1 MKKTAHDSGESPRRR
16 LSRVHLATVLIGGT
30 TLLILVAVGSV
41 LWVTLTSATQNTFE
55 LLGERATRTL
65 DTLEVQIDSQLQPV
79 TEAVEGFARQFADG
93 RLDVTAN
100 RQRIV
105 DTFSGFL
112 TSHPQVRAAVYV
124 TTDNRGVTLARV
136 EGYPVEIPE
145 TPVSNQRRLFALSL
159 AQKSDGPFWAAP
171 IWIEEVGQAV
181 VTYIAPVRRGDK
193 LIGIVVAPI
202 TLTRVSEFLGQ
213 LEQEQEMSAFL
224 LHNHDRVLA
233 HPALKQSDFRATGSV
248 TENPLPHIGDL
259 DEPAFRLLAGG
270 GEEAVLVLEYA
281 ANVSNALVD
290 DDNIVIMRDTL
301 KYGPEL
307 WTMGVALKR
316 AIVSQEI
323 ARLIN
328 TAIVGLVILAIA
340 VVLGIVFSRHL
351 NKQIGRLVTTAGAM
365 TRLDAAA
372 APEVPDSRIRE
383 LSEAARA
390 FNRMISALRIF
401 ETYVPKQLVLRI
413 MRSGET
419 VQATEERVLTIM
431 FTDIRGF
438 STLAEHMDA
447 GEIAGLLNDHFNML
461 AEPIEAEGG
470 TVDKYI
476 GDAIMAFWGAPEDMP
491 DHAARALRAGAEI
504 QRRIRADNLRRK
516 RTGEPPLAVRV
527 GIHTGAVVVG
537 NIGSRNRINYTIVGD
552 AVNIASRIDSIAKD
566 LSTDE
571 DCIVLASGDTLNLA
585 GGGAVSSCTTTPLGE
600 RQIRGR
606 EGTISIFRLDADAA
620 DG

>member
-1 MKKTAHDSGESPRRR
+1 MNKSVHDSEVTPRSRR
-16 LSRVHLATVLIGGT
+16 SRIHLATVLIGGT

-65 DTLEVQIDSQLQPV
+65 DTLEVQIDSQLKPV

-93 RLDVTAN
+93 RLDIESN
-100 RQRIV
+100 RQQVV

-124 TTDNRGVTLARV
+124 TTDNKGVTLARV
-136 EGYPVEIPE
+136 EGYPVVVPE
-145 TPVSNQRRLFALSL
+145 TPDSMERRRFALSL
-159 AQKSDGPFWAAP
+159 ARKSDSPFWAAP
-171 IWIEEVGQAV
+171 IWIAEVGQAV
-181 VTYIAPVRRGDK
+181 VTYIAPVRRGNE

-202 TLTRVSEFLGQ
+202 TLTRVSEFLRQ
-213 LEQEQEMSAFL
+213 LEQEQDLSAFL

-233 HPALKQSDFRATGSV
+233 HPSLNESDFRATGSV
-248 TENPLPHIGDL
+248 TENPLPHISDL
-259 DEPAFRLLAGG
+259 DDPAFKLLSGG

-281 ANVSNALVD
+281 ANVSNARVD
-290 DDNIVIMRDTL
+290 QDTLVIMRDTL
-301 KYGPEL
+301 DYGPEL

-323 ARLIN
+323 ERLIN
-328 TAIVGLVILAIA
+328 TAIIGLVIFGLA
-340 VVLGIVFSRHL
+340 VVMGIIFSRHL
-351 NKQIGRLVTTAGAM
+351 NKQIGRLVTAAGAM
-365 TRLDAAA
+365 TRLDAAT
-372 APEVPDSRIRE
+372 APPVPDSRIRE
-383 LSEAARA
+383 LSDAARA
-390 FNRMISALRIF
+390 FNRMISALQVF

-413 MRSGET
+413 MQSGET

-461 AEPIEAEGG
+461 AEAIENEGG

-491 DHAARALRAGAEI
+491 DHAARAMRAGAEI
-504 QRRIRADNLRRK
+504 QQRIRADNLQRMNA
-516 RTGEPPLAVRV
+516 GEPPLAVRV

-537 NIGSRNRINYTIVGD
+537 NIGSKNRINYTIVGD
-552 AVNIASRIDSIAKD
+552 TVNIASRIDSIAKE
-566 LSTDE
+566 LATDE
-571 DCIVLASGDTLNLA
+571 DCIVLLSDDTLALA
-585 GGGAVSSCTTTPLGE
+585 GGEPPAGCTVTSLGE

-606 EGTISIFRLDADAA
+606 EGTVAIFRLDAAGTDS
-620 DG
+620 